1 MSLLRRE
8 FKLTR
13 KRTLP
18 FLFLAP
24 ALSLYGFFMFGA
36 IIIAIALS
44 FLHWEGLGGT
54 IEFVGLQNYFY
65 VITDSRFWLSVKNTL
80 VYLIVYNIIMILLA
94 MGLALLSNSPL
105 LKLKT
110 FFRSIYFL
118 PVTFSFVAIALT
130 FSMIYHID
138 YGIINLILKALNLPK
153 VGWLQDPNIALYSLA
168 FMRVWR
174 NTGYYMII
182 LLAGLQS
189 IPDDLYDAA
198 KVDGANAI
206 QRTLYITFPLWKGM
220 ILVAL
225 VMSTIWSFQL
235 FAEPWILLKG
245 GPADATLTNAIY
257 IYQQAFGALRF
268 DIASAAA
275 VINAV
280 LVFIISSLQ
289 FKLIRG
295 GA

>member
-1 MSLLRRE
+1 ML
-8 FKLTR
+8 
-13 KRTLP
+13 
-18 FLFLAP
+18 
-24 ALSLYGFFMFGA
+24 GA
-36 IIIAIALS
+36 VLIAIALS
-44 FLHWEGLGGT
+44 FFHWEGIAGT
-54 IEFVGLQNYFY
+54 IEFIGLQNYFH

-80 VYLIVYNIIMILLA
+80 VYLAVYNSLMILLA
-94 MGLALLSNSPL
+94 VGLALLLNSPL
-105 LKLKT
+105 TRFKS

-138 YGIINLILKALNLPK
+138 YGVINLILKALNLPK
-153 VGWLQDPNIALYSLA
+153 VGWLEDPDIALYSLA

-174 NTGYYMII
+174 NTGYYTII

-189 IPDDLYDAA
+189 IPDELYDAA
-198 KVDGANAI
+198 KVDGASAI

-225 VMSTIWSFQL
+225 VMSTIWSFQV

-245 GPADATLTNAIY
+245 GPQDATLTTAIY
-257 IYQQAFGALRF
+257 IYQRAFGAWRF
-268 DIASAAA
+268 GLASAAA
-275 VINAV
+275 VINAI
-280 LVFIISSLQ
+280 LVFIISALQ

-295 GA
+295 RGV